1 VPTLRH
7 EMDAS
12 ALSPASTYGELLV
25 PKDWSVIGCSFIE
38 EVNALKRLP
47 WHTLLIG
54 VAVFLVLV
62 GVAPL
67 AYLLWWGN
75 AHNLEPLSVPLSLK
89 RGEYTSPFVK
99 TDLDDDYQIEI
110 YFLPS
115 HRTPLDLDWKIVDE
129 SGRLIQSG
137 GYREHQQMGG
147 NDAIL
152 ERHYRP
158 KRGSQQKIIV
168 SIHQDVQPPDSD
180 TRLHV
185 GLPER
190 GLEQAYGSAAAI
202 MWAAIV
208 AGAGAIMLLVVVI
221 LRVVRWQTPP
231 VPQMGS

>member
-1 VPTLRH
+1 
-7 EMDAS
+7 MDAS
-12 ALSPASTYGELLV
+12 GLSPASTYGELLV
-25 PKDWSVIGCSFIE
+25 PKYWSVIGCSFIE
-38 EVNALKRLP
+38 ELNALKRWP
-47 WHTLLIG
+47 WHTILIG

-89 RGEYTSPFVK
+89 RGEYTSPFFK

-110 YFLPS
+110 YFLPN

-129 SGRLIQSG
+129 SGGLIQSG

-158 KRGSQQKIIV
+158 KRGSRQRIIV
-168 SIHQDVQPPDSD
+168 SIHQDVQAPDSD

-190 GLEQAYGSAAAI
+190 GLEQAYGSSAAI

-221 LRVVRWQTPP
+221 LRVVRRQTPP

>member
-1 VPTLRH
+1 
-7 EMDAS
+7 MDAS
-12 ALSPASTYGELLV
+12 GLSPASTYGELFV
-25 PKDWSVIGCSFIE
+25 PQDRSVIDCTFIE
-38 EVNALKRLP
+38 EENALKRWP
-47 WHTLLIG
+47 WRTILIG
-54 VAVFLVLV
+54 VAVLLVLV

-67 AYLLWWGN
+67 AYLLWWGS

-89 RGEYTSPFVK
+89 RGEYTSPFFK

-110 YFLPS
+110 YFLPY

-129 SGRLIQSG
+129 GGALIQSG
-137 GYREHQQMGG
+137 NYSEDQQMGG

-158 KRGSQQKIIV
+158 KRGSRQRIMV
-168 SIHQDVQPPDSD
+168 SIHQDVQAPAPDFD
-180 TRLHV
+180 TRLHI

-190 GLEQAYGSAAAI
+190 RLELAYGSPAAI

-221 LRVVRWQTPP
+221 LRVVRRQTPR

>member
-1 VPTLRH
+1 
-7 EMDAS
+7 
-12 ALSPASTYGELLV
+12 
-25 PKDWSVIGCSFIE
+25 
-38 EVNALKRLP
+38 
-47 WHTLLIG
+47 
-54 VAVFLVLV
+54 
-62 GVAPL
+62 
-67 AYLLWWGN
+67 
-75 AHNLEPLSVPLSLK
+75 
-89 RGEYTSPFVK
+89 
-99 TDLDDDYQIEI
+99 
-110 YFLPS
+110 
-115 HRTPLDLDWKIVDE
+115 
-129 SGRLIQSG
+129 
-137 GYREHQQMGG
+137 MGG

-158 KRGSQQKIIV
+158 NRGSRQRIFV